1 MEKTVLAHKVLEHGT
16 VRDTLSK
23 ETDAIRAVGYSI
35 FGINESEK
43 LPETI
48 GSRWVTI
55 LYGA

>member
-1 MEKTVLAHKVLEHGT
+1 MEKTVLAHKILENGT

-23 ETDAIRAVGYSI
+23 ETDALRAQGYPI

-48 GSRWVTI
+48 GTRFVTI
-55 LYGA
+55 LYGT